1 MKAYIF
7 TGQGSQF
14 SGMGKDLCEQFP
26 AAAAI
31 FEDADRILG
40 YSLSDLMF
48 NGDADT
54 LKRTEIAQP
63 AIFVHSL
70 ALVAA
75 YRHTFAPD
83 MAAGHS
89 LGELSALTAC
99 GALSFED
106 GLRLVDI
113 RARAMQQA
121 CDLTPS
127 TMAAVLG
134 ADDALVE
141 QICNDIAEIVV
152 AANFN
157 MPGQVVISGT
167 MEGVAA
173 ASEALK
179 NAGARRI
186 VPLQVAGAF
195 HSPLMLPAQETF
207 AAAVL
212 NTPFKKPFCP
222 IYQNVNA
229 APSQEPQQIQENLIA
244 QLTAPVRWTQSVQRM
259 AAAGADE
266 FIEAGPKAT
275 LAAMVDKIVG
285 SNVARQIT
293 A

>member
-1 MKAYIF
+1 MK
-7 TGQGSQF
+7 
-14 SGMGKDLCEQFP
+14 
-26 AAAAI
+26 
-31 FEDADRILG
+31 
-40 YSLSDLMF
+40 
-48 NGDADT
+48 
-54 LKRTEIAQP
+54 
-63 AIFVHSL
+63 
-70 ALVAA
+70 
-75 YRHTFAPD
+75 
-83 MAAGHS
+83 
-89 LGELSALTAC
+89 
-99 GALSFED
+99 
-106 GLRLVDI
+106 
-113 RARAMQQA
+113 QA

-212 NTPFKKPFCP
+212 NTPFKRPFCP

-266 FIEAGPKAT
+266 FIEADPKAT

-285 SNVARQIT
+285 NNIARQIT